1 MDTKQ
6 FLDRISRRQFLGSS
20 AKNAAGVA
28 AGMVAVSSAGAN
40 VPGNDSEPVR
50 LGLIGLRGHGERLGL
65 EFLRHTN
72 SVIAS
77 VCDVDESVLS
87 RVARTLGEH
96 QGVYPQRESD
106 FRRVMD
112 DSRVDAVVI
121 ATPDHWHA
129 HMTTLACAAGKDVY
143 LEPPI
148 AHTIE
153 EIQAVQDAAKSSKRI
168 VQVGLQQRSGEHFRS
183 AVDFVRG
190 GQLGDV
196 WMAKAWTVHRRKS
209 LGRHRP
215 TEPPESVDF
224 GLWRGPADT
233 DEFYANR
240 FHQNW
245 RWFWDYGSGE
255 LGNLGVHLLDVARWG
270 LGLDVPESIVAVGGQ
285 HAFDDDRQTPDT
297 LHVSYRYPN
306 AGRTIEW
313 EHRLWTNHGIEGR
326 NAAVAFYGE
335 HGTLIVDRGG
345 WKVYGV
351 KDAPTAAATDCLT
364 PHLRNFIDCVRTRQQ
379 PTASLVETTA
389 SSTMVH
395 LGNIAYRVGPELNFD
410 AAAMNFG
417 SNDAANALLAR
428 QYHADWPLSIT

>member
-28 AGMVAVSSAGAN
+28 AGMVAVGTAN
-40 VPGNDSEPVR
+40 ANTSGNSQDPVR
-50 LGLIGLRGHGERLGL
+50 LAVIGLRGHGERLGL

-72 SVIAS
+72 SVITS
-77 VCDVDESVLS
+77 VCDVDEAVLS

-96 QGVYPQRESD
+96 QGSYPRRESD
-106 FRRVMD
+106 FRHVLD
-112 DSRVDAVVI
+112 DPCVDAVVI

-129 HMTTLACAAGKDVY
+129 HMATLACQASKDIY

-148 AHTIE
+148 AHTLA
-153 EIQAVQDAAKSSKRI
+153 EIQQVRRVAHDSKRI
-168 VQVGLQQRSGEHFRS
+168 VQVGLQQRSGEHFQS
-183 AVDFVRG
+183 AIEFVQS
-190 GQLGDV
+190 GQLGEV
-196 WMAKAWTVHRRKS
+196 WLAKAWTVHRRKS
-209 LGRHRP
+209 VGHHQP
-215 TEPPESVDF
+215 SSPPEGIDF
-224 GLWRGPADT
+224 NLWRGPATTND
-233 DEFYANR
+233 FYANR

-270 LGLDVPESIVAVGGQ
+270 MGLQNPESIVAVGGQ

-297 LHVSYRYPN
+297 LHVSYRYPEVS
-306 AGRTIEW
+306 RTIEW

-345 WKVYGV
+345 WKVYGI
-351 KDAPTAAATDCLT
+351 KDAPSAAATDCLT
-364 PHLRNFIDCVRTRQQ
+364 PHLRNFIDCIRTRKQ
-379 PTASLVETTA
+379 PTASLVETA
-389 SSTMVH
+389 ESSNLVH
-395 LGNIAYRVGPELNFD
+395 LGNIAYRVGPELHFD
-410 AAAMNFG
+410 SQAMTFG
-417 SNDAANALLAR
+417 NHLAANALLGR
-428 QYHADWPLSIT
+428 DYHKDWPFPAV